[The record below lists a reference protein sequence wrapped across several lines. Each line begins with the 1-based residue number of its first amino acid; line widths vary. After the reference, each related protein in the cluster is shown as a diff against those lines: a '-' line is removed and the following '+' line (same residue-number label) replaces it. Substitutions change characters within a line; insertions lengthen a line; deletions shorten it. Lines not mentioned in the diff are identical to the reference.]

1 MNIQTL
7 QQIYPQATIHS
18 FSTDDEA
25 YFVFSDHR
33 QFLWLPKKDLTHTE
47 QQLLQSLITPH
58 PIVHKTQ
65 EHPWYDAL
73 FQHQNP
79 PVNEG
84 VYRMIQVEFSQLDEA
99 SAEAW
104 NTELTSILPQLVDY
118 FFVTKNYALLIEAY
132 DDEALTLDELAGVF
146 LALDGDFNTYTR
158 IFVGSFFPYTEDFT
172 RLLKEEE
179 QLFSHELL
187 RDHDQKCY
195 HLASA
200 SLTFFMEKAIKDSY
214 LMRTLYY
221 QWFIEEDLS
230 DIIIHLWKNQGNVSS
245 TAKDLFM
252 HRNTLQ
258 YKLDKFQQ
266 ATHCNLKKMDDLFL
280 SYLLI
285 SAFK

>member
-7 QQIYPQATIHS
+7 QQIYPQAVLQS
-18 FSTDDEA
+18 FSTEDEA
-25 YFVFSDHR
+25 YLVFSDSHH
-33 QFLWLPKKDLTHTE
+33 FLWLPKKGLSKTE
-47 QQLLQSLITPH
+47 LQLLQSFITPN
-58 PIVHKTQ
+58 PVVHKIQ

-79 PVNEG
+79 PVEEG
-84 VYRMIQVEFSQLDEA
+84 LYRMIQVEFSQLDDA
-99 SAEAW
+99 SAETW
-104 NTELTSILPQLVDY
+104 NTELMSILPQLVDY
-118 FFVTKNYALLIEAY
+118 FFVTKTYAILIEAY
-132 DDEALTLDELAGVF
+132 HEEALTSDELAGVF

-158 IFVGSFFPYTEDFT
+158 VFVGSFFPYTEDFT
-172 RLLKEEE
+172 RLLQEEE

-187 RDHDQKCY
+187 RTRDQKCY

-200 SLTFFMEKAIKDSY
+200 SLTFFMDKIVKDSY

-221 QWFIEEDLS
+221 NWFTEEDLS
-230 DIIIHLWKNQGNVSS
+230 GIITNLWKNQGNVSS

-266 ATHCNLKKMDDLFL
+266 GTHCNLKKMDDLFL
-280 SYLLI
+280 CYLLI
-285 SAFK
+285 SAFE